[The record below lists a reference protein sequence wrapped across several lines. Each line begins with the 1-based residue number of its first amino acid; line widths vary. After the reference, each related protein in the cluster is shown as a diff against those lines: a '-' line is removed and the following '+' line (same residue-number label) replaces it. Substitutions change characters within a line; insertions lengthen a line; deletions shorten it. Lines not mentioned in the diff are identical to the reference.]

1 MPSIYPE
8 LNGSDVVRDSD
19 EGDYENLGV
28 ENDAHRFER
37 DQFFV
42 PYDLI
47 NMSSLPDNRIKINI
61 LIRKKRNNKR
71 DKKCPILFS
80 TVLYSIIRISF

>member
-8 LNGSDVVRDSD
+8 LNGSDVVLDSD

-42 PYDLI
+42 PYGLI
-47 NMSSLPDNRIKINI
+47 KMSSLPDNRIKINI
-61 LIRKKRNNKR
+61 LIRKKRQKQKR
-71 DKKCPILFS
+71 QKVPNFIFN
-80 TVLYSIIRISF
+80 RIVFFY